1 MVVLGSTRVVVGQ
14 LVCFTLMVMPV
25 FGIQCGPKKEET
37 RKEKRKKKK
46 EKRKRKKSGGEYR
59 SDERVY
65 MFLLSEENK

>member
-37 RKEKRKKKK
+37 RKEKIKK
-46 EKRKRKKSGGEYR
+46 EKEKEKKAEVSIEVTREGIYVFVVRRK
-59 SDERVY
+59 
-65 MFLLSEENK
+65 